1 MEYKY
6 ECDKCKYKTNSKTNY
21 DKHLKTKKHSSVKNV
36 TEMVCKTCNQY
47 MNSRVSLWRH
57 SQVCIEKENT
67 EGLRCEINELK
78 NIMMDIKNNP
88 HPTTITNNNNNNNNF
103 NVNLFLNEN
112 FTNAHNFM
120 DTINSIM
127 IERGYK
133 DYMKIHGYV
142 SSVCGM
148 IKDKIDEMPFTQRPI
163 HCIKD
168 EDSNQNILHI
178 RHDNKW
184 KKETELEWTQEIH
197 NYYSGETSDDKPDE
211 EKKIIFEG
219 LKKMEE
225 NIIARLKEVHGKSPQ
240 YKVFEREAAGEMNYV
255 PNKLKIIKCLLEYIN
270 VDKPELIRI
279 LETPNTENDIATPTD
294 PLIV

>member
-1 MEYKY
+1 MDYKFVC
-6 ECDKCKYKTNSKTNY
+6 EKCKYRTNSKTNY
-21 DKHLKTKKHSSVKNV
+21 DKHGTTKKHNSEKIIH
-36 TEMVCKTCNQY
+36 EKICKKCRNTFS
-47 MNSRVSLWRH
+47 SRVSLWRH
-57 SQVCIEKENT
+57 TQCCIEKENS
-67 EGLRCEINELK
+67 EELRIEINELK
-78 NIMMDIKNNP
+78 TLMLDIKNNP
-88 HPTTITNNNNNNNNF
+88 HVTTIHNASNNNNNF

-112 FTNAHNFM
+112 YTNACNFM

-127 IERGYK
+127 IEKSYK

-142 SSVCGM
+142 TTVCGM
-148 IKDKIDEMPFTQRPI
+148 IKEKIDEMPFTQRPI

-168 EDSNQNILHI
+168 EDANQNIIHI
-178 RHDNKW
+178 RHNNKW

-197 NYYSGETSDDKPDE
+197 NYYSGETDESKPDE

-225 NIIARLKEVHGKSPQ
+225 NIIERLREVHGKSPQ
-240 YKVFEREAAGEMNYV
+240 YKIFEREAAGEMNYV

-279 LETPNTENDIATPTD
+279 LDTPVIEAPVENHFI
-294 PLIV
+294 I

>member
-1 MEYKY
+1 MEHKFVC
-6 ECDKCKYKTNSKTNY
+6 EKCKYRTNSKTNY
-21 DKHLKTKKHSSVKNV
+21 DKHTNTKKHNSDKIIQ
-36 TEMVCKTCNQY
+36 EIICKGCKQIFS
-47 MNSRVSLWRH
+47 SRVSLWRH
-57 SQVCIEKENT
+57 SQLCIEKENA
-67 EGLRCEINELK
+67 EELRSEINELK
-78 NIMMDIKNNP
+78 SIMLDIKNNP
-88 HPTTITNNNNNNNNF
+88 HPTTIHNNNNNNNNNNF

-112 FTNAHNFM
+112 YTTAQNFM

-142 SSVCGM
+142 STVCGM
-148 IKDKIDEMPFTQRPI
+148 IKEKIDEMPFTQRPI

-168 EDSNQNILHI
+168 EDANQNILHI
-178 RHDNKW
+178 RHGNKW

-197 NYYSGETSDDKPDE
+197 NYYSGEADDDRPDE

-225 NIIARLKEVHGKSPQ
+225 NITERLRDIYGKSPQ
-240 YKVFEREAAGEMNYV
+240 YKAFEREAAGEMNYV

-279 LETPNTENDIATPTD
+279 LDTPLDEVDIKPN
-294 PLIV
+294 III